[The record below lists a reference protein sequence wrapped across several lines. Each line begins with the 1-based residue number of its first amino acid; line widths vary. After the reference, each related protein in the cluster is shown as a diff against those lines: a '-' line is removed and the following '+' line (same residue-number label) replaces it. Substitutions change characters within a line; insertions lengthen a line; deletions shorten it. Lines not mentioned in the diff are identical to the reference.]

1 MRQIFSAIAYC
12 HENHIAHRDLKP
24 ENFLLKYENDDS
36 TIKLIDFGLA
46 KKLKPDEL
54 ITQPNGTPFYVAP
67 EVIDGCYTEE
77 VDNWALGVIL
87 YIMLC
92 GVPPFYGKSNKEI
105 LAAIKKGTYTMSYK
119 PFENVSADA
128 KDLIQKLIV
137 KDPKRRLTAS
147 QAFMHPW
154 VQAQV
159 QLENS
164 NLLVDP
170 AIFANLESFIE
181 ATTLKKTLLIYLAQQ
196 VPDKDVEVL
205 KQIFVKLDK
214 NGNGILSKTEFVQ
227 GLNEFIE
234 ATGNSLTLEKIEKLF
249 VAIDMDKSGNIDY
262 SEFLSCFIESLVLKN
277 EKMIQAAFEKL
288 DSDGNGTID
297 AGELRQFLGGSEY
310 NLDKKDL
317 EALIKEADI
326 NGDGLLDYAEVL
338 RVLKQRTRGRLGSQS
353 L

>member
-1 MRQIFSAIAYC
+1 
-12 HENHIAHRDLKP
+12 
-24 ENFLLKYENDDS
+24 
-36 TIKLIDFGLA
+36 
-46 KKLKPDEL
+46 
-54 ITQPNGTPFYVAP
+54 
-67 EVIDGCYTEE
+67 
-77 VDNWALGVIL
+77 
-87 YIMLC
+87 
-92 GVPPFYGKSNKEI
+92 
-105 LAAIKKGTYTMSYK
+105 
-119 PFENVSADA
+119 
-128 KDLIQKLIV
+128 
-137 KDPKRRLTAS
+137 
-147 QAFMHPW
+147 MHPW